1 MVKIRKGHEEC
12 IVPTTA
18 FKELYALKGW
28 ERVDEPIALN
38 SFTSEPESESTVSK
52 KGRRRGADKND
63 SDTGA

>member
-28 ERVDEPIALN
+28 ERVDEPIALY
-38 SFTSEPESESTVSK
+38 SFTSEPETESIVSK
-52 KGRRRGADKND
+52 KGKRRGADKND

>member
-12 IVPTTA
+12 IVPETA

-28 ERVDEPIALN
+28 ERVDEPIVLN
-38 SFTSEPESESTVSK
+38 SFTSEPETEITVSK

>member
-12 IVPTTA
+12 IVPETA

-38 SFTSEPESESTVSK
+38 SFTSEPESIVSK